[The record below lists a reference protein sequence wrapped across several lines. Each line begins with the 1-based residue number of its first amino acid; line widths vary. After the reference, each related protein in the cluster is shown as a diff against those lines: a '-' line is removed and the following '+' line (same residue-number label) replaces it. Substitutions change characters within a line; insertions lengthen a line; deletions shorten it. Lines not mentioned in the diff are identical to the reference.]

1 MDNINKI
8 INLTTEYID
17 QISSDGRVTGGLI
30 KFINNG
36 YICFSN

>member
-17 QISSDGRVTGGLI
+17 QISSDGRVTGG
-30 KFINNG
+30 
-36 YICFSN
+36 SNKIYK